1 VKFIQADDPQS
12 LTVVGRYGG
21 YASGIAWAGNLA
33 AVATE
38 TAIDVVDVRN
48 PAKPRR
54 IADINNLFFDH
65 RSAMVLSGGLLFV
78 PYNLGEAG
86 SGIAIVDVSR
96 FLRPLLQGGPGD
108 ANHSE
113 TVDLTDAVLA
123 LQGLVGRTPSEPV
136 YTDADLDGDG
146 RIGLAEVLF
155 ILQRVAGLR
164 R

>member
-1 VKFIQADDPQS
+1 MKFIQADDPQS

-21 YASGIAWAGNLA
+21 YASGIAGRENLA

-38 TAIDVVDVRN
+38 TAIESWMSAT

-54 IADINNLFFDH
+54 IATSTISSSITGRQWFCREGFC
-65 RSAMVLSGGLLFV
+65 LS
-78 PYNLGEAG
+78 PTNLGEAG

-123 LQGLVGRTPSEPV
+123 LQGLVGRTPFRAV

-146 RIGLAEVLF
+146 RIGLARF
-155 ILQRVAGLR
+155 CSFSRGSPG
-164 R
+164 